1 MGNVLGAGD
10 GLADGAGDGRLVDG
24 HAVGKDVDGVFVGP
38 ADGNGDGALDGAS
51 LVVGKLLGNGD
62 CLADGRA
69 VGYDVDGVAEGTAD
83 GHAVGHGDGALDGI
97 FVGAGVGLH
106 VVAGTHAQLQCTSV
120 RCMPPGQCSPH
131 FQPMCPFIWFPLVR
145 SM

>member
-1 MGNVLGAGD
+1 MGRAEGLVVGNVLGAGD

-24 HAVGKDVDGVFVGP
+24 HAVGKD
-38 ADGNGDGALDGAS
+38 
-51 LVVGKLLGNGD
+51 
-62 CLADGRA
+62 
-69 VGYDVDGVAEGTAD
+69 
-83 GHAVGHGDGALDGI
+83 VGHGDGALDGI